1 VCLNSILI
9 SLLLRNSPN
18 DLKLVLVDPKVVEFG
33 DYQDLPHLA
42 TPVITNVKLASEA
55 LKWATLEMDRRYL
68 AFQTARVRDL
78 KTYNMK
84 VKNDPTLKPLPRLV
98 VVIEE
103 FADLIMTC
111 GNDVESSIQRITQMG
126 RAAGIHLIL
135 ATQRPTTDIVKGSIK
150 TNIQCRIAFRVV
162 DYTAST
168 TILGQAGAEELLG
181 RGDMLFKVE
190 DLPTLSACPLV
201 VYSETLK
208 VKGALHIVPNGL
220 LFKKGVREYDIT
232 MNTWDGVK
240 TFFATKGGD
249 IPFDIFSASFYLL
262 SRYEEYLPIK
272 ENFDSKGCFISEKSL
287 AYKEGFLETPLVD
300 VWALK
305 LEEKLKSLF
314 PNYTSSIDRRFRFL
328 PIISV
333 NTPYRYRTY
342 SVLGNVL
349 RLGKKVL
356 ERDWSELKK
365 QLRVLLR
372 IDQDPYCNVEKIVE
386 LHNRNSLRPLFAF
399 RISNKKW
406 YKRPVYFAYSTYK
419 KVLCRNYQ
427 IALCIS
433 GVASNSV
440 TQLKMEQKILS
451 RIFRTRI
458 RI

>member
-1 VCLNSILI
+1 MICIYTDKYTN
-9 SLLLRNSPN
+9 R
-18 DLKLVLVDPKVVEFG
+18 LKYV
-33 DYQDLPHLA
+33 
-42 TPVITNVKLASEA
+42 
-55 LKWATLEMDRRYL
+55 
-68 AFQTARVRDL
+68 
-78 KTYNMK
+78 
-84 VKNDPTLKPLPRLV
+84 
-98 VVIEE
+98 
-103 FADLIMTC
+103 ADHIFK
-111 GNDVESSIQRITQMG
+111 R
-126 RAAGIHLIL
+126 
-135 ATQRPTTDIVKGSIK
+135 
-150 TNIQCRIAFRVV
+150 
-162 DYTAST
+162 
-168 TILGQAGAEELLG
+168 ILGQSVNIVN
-181 RGDMLFKVE
+181 KVE
-190 DLPTLSACPLV
+190 DLPTLSACPLI

-232 MNTWDGVK
+232 MNTWEGVK

-305 LEEKLKSLF
+305 LEEKLNSLF

-349 RLGKKVL
+349 RLGKKAL
-356 ERDWSELKK
+356 ERDWSGLKK

-372 IDQDPYCNVEKIVE
+372 IDQDAYCNVEKIVE

-458 RI
+458 VIGTSSLSEYVVPKFYRNLSNSKIKEDFSMSYPDRIGFRASTCTPFRVYDLNREEYYRIDVHSVPFTVWSVKRMGLNKEEIVKAATSMAKTVKSLKGEFIIASHNDNFVDSSMLKGWASTYEYVIRYVSLLETTDAENVEKMNL